1 MALSGGA
8 FAHQQYCI
16 GAIADEIV
24 EVIER
29 NASTSVSQFGD
40 LLGRG
45 YNEQV
50 LARLRDA
57 VDALRVAQIYAHRVD
72 WLLSD
77 DDGPDSFI
85 ARLADNLHKHR
96 AEAKL

>member
-1 MALSGGA
+1 MSGGS
-8 FAHQQYCI
+8 FGHQQYCI
-16 GAIADEIV
+16 GAIADEIL

-77 DDGPDSFI
+77 DDSPNNFMT
-85 ARLADNLHKHR
+85 RLADNLHKHR